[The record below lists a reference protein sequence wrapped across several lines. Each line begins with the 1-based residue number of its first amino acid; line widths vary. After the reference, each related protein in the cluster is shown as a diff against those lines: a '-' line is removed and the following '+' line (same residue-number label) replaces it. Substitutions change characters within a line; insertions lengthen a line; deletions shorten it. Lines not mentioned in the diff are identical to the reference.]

1 MPTTLAELR
10 DLSGTEL
17 IGDAGCLITGV
28 ATLQTAGPGDISF
41 LANRKYHRYLQNTG
55 ASAVVANR
63 EDAPHCPVNVLVADD
78 PYLAFVRILRFFHP
92 VETFLPGI
100 DPTAEISHSA
110 RIAGSAH
117 IGAHVFIGDDVAIS
131 DRVFVGPG
139 CVIDHRATIGPD
151 TRLTANVTLCRGVT
165 LGKNGILHPGV
176 VIGADGFG
184 IVKDQDHWLKIP
196 QIGSVVIGDDV
207 EIGANTTIDR
217 GALSD
222 TVIENGVKIDNQV
235 QIGHNVFIGAHTAIA
250 GCVAVAGSVTI
261 GRNCM
266 IGGLSAI
273 TGHIEIADN
282 VLIYGM
288 SGITNSIKK
297 PGQYG
302 SGIPAMEAAS
312 WRKNIVRLRNL
323 DEIARRLSRLEDLV
337 DNNKS

>member
-17 IGDAGCLITGV
+17 IGDAGCLINGV

-41 LANRKYHRYLQNTG
+41 LANRRYFRYLQDTG
-55 ASAVVANR
+55 ASAVVTSR
-63 EDAPHCPVNVLVADD
+63 EDAPRCPVNVLVAAD
-78 PYLAFVRILRFFHP
+78 PYLAFVRILRYFHP
-92 VETFLPGI
+92 EESFLPGI

-110 RIAGSAH
+110 VIAATAH
-117 IGAHVFIGDDVAIS
+117 ISAHVFIGNDVSIAEGVYI
-131 DRVFVGPG
+131 GPG
-139 CVIDHRATIGPD
+139 CVIGDRVTIGAG
-151 TRLTANVTLCRGVT
+151 TRLAANVTLCKGVI
-165 LGKNGILHPGV
+165 LGRNGILHPGV

-184 IVKDQDHWLKIP
+184 IVKDQVRWLKIP

-222 TVIENGVKIDNQV
+222 TIIEEGVKIDNQV

-261 GRNCM
+261 GRHCM

-273 TGHIEIADN
+273 SGHIEIADN
-282 VLIYGM
+282 VIINGM
-288 SGITNSIKK
+288 SGISNSIKR
-297 PGQYG
+297 PGHYG
-302 SGIPAMEAAS
+302 SGIPAMEVRT
-312 WRKNIVRLRNL
+312 WKKNIVRLKHL
-323 DEIARRLSRLEDLV
+323 DDIVKRLKQLEEIIK
-337 DNNKS
+337 NKQ

>member
-28 ATLQTAGPGDISF
+28 ATLQAAGPGDISF
-41 LANRKYHRYLQNTG
+41 LANRRYVRYLQNTG
-55 ASAVVANR
+55 ASAVVVNR
-63 EDAPHCPVNVLVADD
+63 EDATHCTVNVLVAAD
-78 PYLAFVRILRFFHP
+78 PYLAFVKILRFFHP

-117 IGAHVFIGDDVAIS
+117 IGAHVFIGDEVTIS
-131 DRVFVGPG
+131 DRVFIGPG
-139 CVIDHRATIGPD
+139 CIIDHRASIGAG

-196 QIGSVVIGDDV
+196 QIGSVTIGDDV
-207 EIGANTTIDR
+207 EIGANTTVDR

-222 TVIENGVKIDNQV
+222 TVIEAGVKIDNQV
-235 QIGHNVFIGAHTAIA
+235 QIGHNAFIGAHTAIA
-250 GCVAVAGSVTI
+250 GCVAVAGSVTV

-273 TGHIEIADN
+273 SGHIEIADN
-282 VLIYGM
+282 VIINGM

-302 SGIPAMEAAS
+302 SAIPAMEVAN
-312 WRKNIVRLRNL
+312 WRKNIVRLKHL
-323 DEIARRLSRLEDLV
+323 DEISRRLNRLEERV
-337 DNNKS
+337 DNKKS